1 MENRN
6 PVTWSVREVG
16 EWLATLDLSKYRTKF
31 EEMGI
36 DGSLLFEITD
46 HDLISDLEIQ
56 IRLHRVKIL
65 DSIKK
70 LKEKPTHGPDSD
82 SVSVDSSNQSQL
94 DISCSKHQVH
104 SINLAETIQPIA
116 AKEDHCEVLVL
127 KALEGQLMNNIF
139 IIGAPGASIGRN
151 TSSNDIVIGE
161 SFVSRKH
168 CELRYSLK
176 SNQFT
181 ISDLGSTTGT
191 FIMIRT
197 KQVLKLGMMIQMGL
211 SELKVTNIRYNPYGK
226 MVKAELSVYE
236 GPARQSTIE
245 VTGEGLTIGRDAS
258 NGYSVREDS
267 QMSSF
272 HAKIYSEKGEFY
284 LQDVGSTN
292 RTWLRLS
299 GENERS
305 EHSPVVVGDIIKI
318 GSTVLVVQ
326 PADLSLLQ
334 IPDVRKELKK
344 VSEDTACKICFS
356 RDGDAALYPCG
367 HVLCD
372 YCAHRC
378 SNCPVCRREI
388 QEIVKLYR

>member
-1 MENRN
+1 
-6 PVTWSVREVG
+6 
-16 EWLATLDLSKYRTKF
+16 
-31 EEMGI
+31 
-36 DGSLLFEITD
+36 
-46 HDLISDLEIQ
+46 
-56 IRLHRVKIL
+56 
-65 DSIKK
+65 
-70 LKEKPTHGPDSD
+70 
-82 SVSVDSSNQSQL
+82 
-94 DISCSKHQVH
+94 
-104 SINLAETIQPIA
+104 
-116 AKEDHCEVLVL
+116 
-127 KALEGQLMNNIF
+127 
-139 IIGAPGASIGRN
+139 
-151 TSSNDIVIGE
+151 
-161 SFVSRKH
+161 
-168 CELRYSLK
+168 
-176 SNQFT
+176 
-181 ISDLGSTTGT
+181 
-191 FIMIRT
+191 
-197 KQVLKLGMMIQMGL
+197 MMIQMGL